1 MKDNFENSQE
11 NILQNIAED
20 LSNISGTCTEIKESQ
35 LNCATADDLNNM
47 GTTITSAV
55 TEKVD
60 EMQTSIETQTQTVS
74 EIGSNLT
81 TEVNDLKTEITNRI
95 DDFTANPPV
104 QKIEKA
110 IRIAPESWQVYLA
123 MFIAVFT
130 FIFFGAT
137 TIWQESRIE
146 KARISDIKYHYI
158 LMHGG
163 VGSEGLDSIESWFRD
178 PERVKHIEKEVKDYE
193 DRVQETARALDQK
206 QRLEEKIN
214 ELNSKQIPNPT
225 ENESIQQHQPTPLPC
240 KNHLW
245 PQGYTR
251 DCHNSQRGAAY
262 RPLSRKRPTT
272 QRSLRR
278 HREISRRQLRHSG
291 SQTALSGLHQWSHS
305 YIRRCNVCCIARNP
319 NSHKRSCTSP
329 RQRVA
334 ARRSHLDQRCRM
346 ARRRAEKVHQLP
358 HEALPQAS
366 HPAPRFRLL
375 QRLIG
380 LPLAQQEP

>member
-1 MKDNFENSQE
+1 MKENFENSQE

-104 QKIEKA
+104 QKVEKT
-110 IRIAPESWQVYLA
+110 IRIAKETWQVYLSL
-123 MFIAVFT
+123 FISVFT
-130 FIFFGAT
+130 LMFFGAT
-137 TIWQESRIE
+137 TIWQEARIE

-163 VGSEGLDSIESWFRD
+163 VGTEGLDSIESWFRD
-178 PERVKHIEKEVKDYE
+178 PERVKHIESEVKAYE

-214 ELNSKQIPNPT
+214 ELNSKTN
-225 ENESIQQHQPTPLPC
+225 N
-240 KNHLW
+240 KN
-245 PQGYTR
+245 
-251 DCHNSQRGAAY
+251 
-262 RPLSRKRPTT
+262 SRK
-272 QRSLRR
+272 
-278 HREISRRQLRHSG
+278 
-291 SQTALSGLHQWSHS
+291 
-305 YIRRCNVCCIARNP
+305 
-319 NSHKRSCTSP
+319 
-329 RQRVA
+329 
-334 ARRSHLDQRCRM
+334 
-346 ARRRAEKVHQLP
+346 
-358 HEALPQAS
+358 
-366 HPAPRFRLL
+366 
-375 QRLIG
+375 
-380 LPLAQQEP
+380 